1 MEPMN
6 IGVLVVGVILIALS
20 VFLVVRD
27 QRKRERNKKLAAR
40 REKAARYSDLVDH
53 AMEDVCT
60 MLFTYMA
67 RTALTLPTR
76 TGRHIDEHEAALLPI
91 QYEYDYKGKYP
102 YAQRTSNS
110 AIFYFGELGMHI
122 RRTATIMDV
131 TMEVDVPGQNF
142 NWIHMVG
149 NNTTLLSAVNNF
161 ERLMQKRE
169 VPPDLSEL
177 LPRDAAWMCRLAH
190 ISTTNYKWLL
200 VEADAKGSKVTQAEL
215 DLYKEHL
222 RLLYIDLKNTLMTN

>member
-6 IGVLVVGVILIALS
+6 IGVLVVGVVLIALS

-27 QRKRERNKKLAAR
+27 QRKRTHNKKLAAR
-40 REKAARYSDLVDH
+40 REKATRYSDMVDH
-53 AMEDVCT
+53 AMEDICT

-200 VEADAKGSKVTQAEL
+200 VEADAKDSKVTQAEL

>member
-6 IGVLVVGVILIALS
+6 VGVLVVGVILIALS

-27 QRKRERNKKLAAR
+27 QRKRTYNEKLAAR
-40 REKAARYSDLVDH
+40 REKATRYSDMVDH
-53 AMEDVCT
+53 AMEDVVA

-131 TMEVDVPGQNF
+131 TVEVDVPGQNF
-142 NWIHMVG
+142 NWMHMVG

-177 LPRDAAWMCRLAH
+177 LPRDAAWMSRLAH

-200 VEADAKGSKVTQAEL
+200 VKADAKGSKVTKEEL
-215 DLYKEHL
+215 DLYQQHL

>member
-6 IGVLVVGVILIALS
+6 VGVMVVGVVLIALS
-20 VFLVVRD
+20 VFLVVQD
-27 QRKRERNKKLAAR
+27 QRKRERNKKPAAR
-40 REKAARYSDLVDH
+40 REKATRYSDMVDH

-102 YAQRTSNS
+102 YAQTSNS
-110 AIFYFGELGMHI
+110 AIFYFGEPVMHI
-122 RRTATIMDV
+122 RRTATNMDV

>member
-40 REKAARYSDLVDH
+40 REKATRYSDMVDH

-110 AIFYFGELGMHI
+110 AIFHFNELGMTI

-142 NWIHMVG
+142 NWIHLVG

-161 ERLMQKRE
+161 ERLMQRRE

>member
-27 QRKRERNKKLAAR
+27 QRKRTYNEKLAAR
-40 REKAARYSDLVDH
+40 REKATRYSDMVDH
-53 AMEDVCT
+53 AMEDVVA

-131 TMEVDVPGQNF
+131 TVEVDVPGQNF
-142 NWIHMVG
+142 NWMHMVG

-200 VEADAKGSKVTQAEL
+200 VKADAKGSKVTQAEL
-215 DLYKEHL
+215 DLYSEHL